1 MELDPSRRERDG
13 TPGRAVLC
21 ADQRAQI
28 MALANDFPRLWNN
41 PQAADRERKRMARL
55 LIEDVTL
62 LKAADITA
70 RVRFKG
76 GAARTL
82 SVPLPKPAWM
92 ARKTPSEVVT
102 AIDQLLDGHTD
113 VPIAK
118 LLNEHGLVSG
128 EGKRFHPEMV
138 GKIRDAY
145 KLRSRYER
153 LRERGLLDLGEIAR
167 RLDVGPSTVRYWHR
181 AGLLI
186 GHPFNDKGQCLFEPP
201 GANAPVKYKHQHKTR
216 GTIAVVA

>member
-1 MELDPSRRERDG
+1 
-13 TPGRAVLC
+13 
-21 ADQRAQI
+21 
-28 MALANDFPRLWNN
+28 
-41 PQAADRERKRMARL
+41 MARL
-55 LIEDVTL
+55 LIDDVTL

-70 RVRFKG
+70 HVRFKG

-102 AIDQLLDGHTD
+102 AIDQLLDDHTD

-118 LLNEHGLVSG
+118 LLNERGLVSG

-138 GKIRDAY
+138 GKIRDSY

-153 LRERGLLDLGEIAR
+153 LLERGLLDLREIAR
-167 RLDVGPSTVRYWHR
+167 RLHVDPGTIRYWHR

-186 GHPFNDKGQCLFEPP
+186 GHRYNDKGQCLFEPP
-201 GANAPVKYKHQHKTR
+201 GAKAPVKYKHQHKTR
-216 GTIAVVA
+216 GRIAAVA